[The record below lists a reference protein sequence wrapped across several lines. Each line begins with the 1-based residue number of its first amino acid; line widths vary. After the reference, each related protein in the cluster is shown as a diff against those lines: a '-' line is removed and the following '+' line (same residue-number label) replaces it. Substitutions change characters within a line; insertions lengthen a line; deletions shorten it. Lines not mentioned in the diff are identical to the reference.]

1 MTPSKVLAALC
12 ALATL
17 AGAQTTITNAVPAVL
32 GFLDLTT
39 NGGTSVVP
47 APSVGSEH
55 NIVTTVGNF
64 LFPAGDVR
72 IANDGVAIA
81 GITSGDV
88 SSTNVAIPAV
98 GFPAGIPA
106 GAAAILPWWDFTCPA
121 PLPNIL
127 GTPPPASI
135 LWKENAGVLY
145 IAWIGEYPACN
156 GLAGKTITFEIQVFG
171 APAPGSP
178 WIQILYP
185 DTVFD
190 PGNPLLPP
198 PFGPVPPHPCND
210 GSCATIGYVAGPFG
224 TNAQWTP
231 FDVNDGMVL
240 SIFPPTME
248 LTASS
253 PLGSGSLKL
262 DIAHGPPSGTYFFVV
277 TLAPGAYPNGW
288 LFGLD
293 ISYAD
298 LGVQL
303 LAGFPFSGPLDAFGS
318 FSLGPL
324 PGVPPLTIFAIAFGF
339 LAGSPVPST
348 YTSAISY
355 PIP

>member
-1 MTPSKVLAALC
+1 MFSPRIISALALC
-12 ALATL
+12 AL
-17 AGAQTTITNAVPAVL
+17 AGAQTTITNTGPAVL

-39 NGGTSVVP
+39 NGGTAVVP
-47 APSVGSEH
+47 TPSDDSEH
-55 NIVTTVGNF
+55 NIVTTIGNS
-64 LFPAGDVR
+64 LFPAGNVR
-72 IANDGVAIA
+72 IANDGVVIA
-81 GITSGDV
+81 GITAGDV
-88 SSTNVAIPAV
+88 SSTNVAIPGA

-106 GAAAILPWWDFTCPA
+106 GAAAILPWWDSLCPT
-121 PLPNIL
+121 PIPNIL

-135 LWKENAGVLY
+135 MWKENAGVLY

-156 GLAGKTITFEIQVFG
+156 AVQGKTITFEIQIFG

-190 PGNPLLPP
+190 AGGVNPFP
-198 PFGPVPPHPCND
+198 PFDIVPPHPCNHGD
-210 GSCATIGYVAGPFG
+210 CATIGYVAGPVG
-224 TNAQWTP
+224 NNAEWTP
-231 FDVNDGMVL
+231 LDVNDGTVL
-240 SIFPPTME
+240 SIFGPPMA

-262 DIAHGPPSGTYFFVV
+262 DVTAGPSSGTYFLAV

-293 ISYAD
+293 ISYPD
-298 LGVQL
+298 LVVQL
-303 LAGFPFSGPLDAFGS
+303 SAGFPFTGPLDAFGS

-324 PGVPPLTIFAIAFGF
+324 PGVPPLTIYAIAFGF
-339 LAGSPVPST
+339 PTGSPVPSVH
-348 YTSAISY
+348 TSAISY